1 MGCLHI
7 EGKDFTQRI
16 ETKATDNL
24 NIEILIMRL
33 KTIIPLFC
41 LFLAFAGFDAFAQK
55 ATVKVKGVIT
65 EGDTKLPAVGATVS
79 CGNNGAATDA
89 QGAFSLNVP
98 AGSRLTIRMIGF
110 ETQEILL
117 SKDKVQD
124 LGTIVLLPA
133 NIGLDAVTVV
143 ASIVKKDR
151 NTPVPVSNVTIKDI
165 QTQAPNIEFPELI
178 KTTPSIYVT
187 KGGGGFGDSRIN
199 MRGFDSNNLG
209 VLINGVP
216 INDMENG
223 KVYWSNWAGLND
235 VTSFI
240 QVQRGLGA
248 SRLGI
253 SSVGGTMNMV
263 TKSTDAKKGGIV
275 YMGIGNDG
283 FNKLSFNVSTGLLDN
298 GWAIS
303 IAGSRS
309 SGRGY
314 VNGTDFEGWSYFVN
328 VSKLINAHHRLSF
341 TAFGAPQWHNQ
352 RGTMSGI
359 QDFRN
364 DPSSSKRNIA
374 YGYIN
379 GKVVGGAYAYNVYH
393 KPQMSLNHYWDI
405 DENNKLYTSV
415 YASLARG
422 GGRRVRG
429 VESNRLAINNRTG
442 RPQDPAMINQ
452 TADGLLD
459 YDAVMGANRA
469 SLTGSKAIFT
479 LASNSHNWYG
489 ILSSYN
495 HSFRDDLQLTAGYD
509 GRFYRGMHYE
519 KIADLLGGDYYVE
532 TSAKKKLLYNAMN
545 KPLKVGDRVEYD
557 NDGIVLWNGL
567 FAQLEYSG
575 SQINSF
581 LSTSLTHEGYRY
593 VNNGGT
599 GEKTLLPEG
608 QDKYISKWASFIP
621 WSVKAGASYNFNPYN
636 HVFFNTGYFT
646 RAPFFN
652 SVFFNYSTEINEKA
666 KYERVFTAEL
676 GYGFKNEYLR
686 VDLNGYFTKWLD
698 KGLTRSVGNNEFANV
713 TGLNARHM
721 GIELEVEWKP
731 LKTFSVKAMA
741 SLGDWIWS
749 DDVNAVIF
757 NDSHEKVAE
766 IHAYVK
772 GVHVGNSAQNTA
784 SLFLRWEALK
794 NFTLTG
800 TVLYNGKNFADFDPT
815 NRTKEEDKRDAW
827 RMPDYATV
835 DLGANYR
842 FNIGKLDANL
852 YLNVN
857 NLLNT
862 SYVAD
867 ARDGD
872 KHDMAS
878 ALVYMGFGR
887 TWATGLRINF

>member
-1 MGCLHI
+1 
-7 EGKDFTQRI
+7 
-16 ETKATDNL
+16 
-24 NIEILIMRL
+24 MRL

-41 LFLAFAGFDAFAQK
+41 LLMTLTGFIAFAQQPM
-55 ATVKVKGVIT
+55 VKVKGILI
-65 EGDTKLPAVGATVS
+65 EGDTQLPAIGATVS
-79 CGNNGAATDA
+79 VGKSGVATDT
-89 QGAFSLNVP
+89 QGAFSLQAP
-98 AGSRLTIRMIGF
+98 AASRITIRMIGF

-117 SKDKVQD
+117 TKEKLQD
-124 LGTIVLLPA
+124 LGTIVLQPA
-133 NIGLDAVTVV
+133 SIGLDAVTVV

-165 QTQAPNIEFPELI
+165 QMQAPNLEFPELI

-187 KGGGGFGDSRIN
+187 KGSGGFGDSRIN

-216 INDMENG
+216 INDMESG

-263 TKSTDAKKGGIV
+263 TKSTDAKRGGSA

-303 IAGSRS
+303 LSGARS

-314 VNGTDFEGWSYFVN
+314 VNGTNFEGWSYFVN
-328 VSKLINAHHRLSF
+328 ISKLINEAHRLSF

-352 RGTMSGI
+352 RGTMYSI
-359 QDFRN
+359 EDFRN
-364 DPSSSKRNIA
+364 DPAGARRNIA

-379 GKVVGGAYAYNVYH
+379 GKIVGGAYAYNEYH

-415 YASLARG
+415 YASIARG
-422 GGRRVRG
+422 GGRRARG
-429 VESNRLAINNRTG
+429 LEANRININYRTG

-459 YDAVMGANRA
+459 YETVMDANRN
-469 SLTGSKAIFT
+469 SLTGSKVIFSNAT
-479 LASNSHNWYG
+479 NSHNWYG
-489 ILSSYN
+489 ILSSYS
-495 HSFRDDLQLTAGYD
+495 HSFREDLQLTAGYD
-509 GRFYRGMHYE
+509 GRYYRGMHYE
-519 KIADLLGGDYYVE
+519 EITDLLGGDYYVE
-532 TSAKKKLLYNAMN
+532 SSSRKKLLYNKMN
-545 KPLKVGDRVEYD
+545 QPLKVGDRIEYD

-567 FAQLEYSG
+567 FAQLEYTG
-575 SQINSF
+575 RRVNSF
-581 LSTSLTHEGYRY
+581 LSASLTHEGYRY
-593 VNNGGT
+593 INNGGT
-599 GEKTLLPEG
+599 GEKAPLQEG
-608 QDKYISKWASFIP
+608 QDKYVSKWATFMP
-621 WSVKAGASYNFNPYN
+621 WSVKAGVSYNFNPQN
-636 HVFFNTGYFT
+636 HLFFNTGYFT
-646 RAPFFN
+646 RAPFFR
-652 SVFFNYSTEINEKA
+652 SVFFNYNTEINDKA

-676 GYGFKNEYLR
+676 GYGFKNEYLS
-686 VDLNGYFTKWLD
+686 VDLNGYYTMWLD
-698 KGLTRSVGNNEFANV
+698 KGLTRSVGNNEIANI

-721 GIELEVEWKP
+721 GLELEVEWRP
-731 LKTFSVKAMA
+731 VRTFSVRAMA

-749 DDVNAVIF
+749 DDVNATIF
-757 NDSHEKVAE
+757 NDSQEKVAE

-784 SLFLRWEALK
+784 SLTLRWEALK

-800 TVLYNGKNFADFDPT
+800 TLLYNGKNFADFDPT
-815 NRTKEEDKRDAW
+815 NRTSKEDKVDAW
-827 RMPDYATV
+827 RMPDFATV
-835 DLGANYR
+835 DMGANYK
-842 FNIGKLDANL
+842 FNIGKLDATV

-872 KHDMAS
+872 KHDMATS
-878 ALVYMGFGR
+878 LVYMGFGR